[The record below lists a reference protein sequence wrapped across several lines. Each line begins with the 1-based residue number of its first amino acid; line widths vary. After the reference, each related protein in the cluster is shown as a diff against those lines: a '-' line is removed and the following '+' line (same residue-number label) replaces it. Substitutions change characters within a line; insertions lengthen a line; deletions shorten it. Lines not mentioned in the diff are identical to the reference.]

1 MVPLAA
7 LTAVENC
14 RQSEDDPSYG
24 GIILR
29 LTAIFAV
36 NSVLDLIIIIM
47 KFVWRIYIAVLSD
60 LSIRARLRY

>member
-1 MVPLAA
+1 MVPRAA

-14 RQSEDDPSYG
+14 RQSKDDPSYG

-47 KFVWRIYIAVLSD
+47 KFVWRLYIAVLSD